1 MQTGQQVKRNLNGSR
16 TYRVY
21 RKYKEGFAVLCKCP
35 ALNCG
40 KMHLVNMT
48 APPIITPRVYCDDH
62 KHFRYSD
69 ADAPDVRNLSVRH
82 NNRRAAN
89 K

>member
-1 MQTGQQVKRNLNGSR
+1 MQNGQQVKRNLNGSR

-21 RKYKEGFAVLCKCP
+21 RKYKDGFAVLCKCP
-35 ALNCG
+35 FCG
-40 KMHLVNMT
+40 CRHIVNMT

-62 KHFRYSD
+62 KYLRYSD
-69 ADAPDVRNLSVRH
+69 ADAPDVRNLSIRY